1 MALGFYVNKSEADT
15 VGLSKSMKTTKKLVC
30 FFKTLISKRM
40 FDDLENPMSLDLRR
54 ININEESELN
64 WWSKEFK
71 VSKEQLKEAV
81 DSVGTFPGAVKYYL
95 MK

>member
-1 MALGFYVNKSEADT
+1 MSDDKEKRIPRD
-15 VGLSKSMKTTKKLVC
+15 KK
-30 FFKTLISKRM
+30 
-40 FDDLENPMSLDLRR
+40 N

-64 WWSKEFK
+64 WWSNEFK

>member
-1 MALGFYVNKSEADT
+1 MLDNSE
-15 VGLSKSMKTTKKLVC
+15 KP
-30 FFKTLISKRM
+30 IS
-40 FDDLENPMSLDLRR
+40 FDLRK

-71 VSKEQLKEAV
+71 VLKEQLKEAV
-81 DSVGTFPGAVKYYL
+81 DSVGGFVGAVKYYL

>member
-1 MALGFYVNKSEADT
+1 
-15 VGLSKSMKTTKKLVC
+15 
-30 FFKTLISKRM
+30 M
-40 FDDLENPMSLDLRR
+40 FDNSEKPIPSDLR

-64 WWSKEFK
+64 RWSKEFK

-81 DSVGTFPGAVKYYL
+81 DSVGTFAGAVKYYL

>member
-1 MALGFYVNKSEADT
+1 
-15 VGLSKSMKTTKKLVC
+15 
-30 FFKTLISKRM
+30 M
-40 FDDLENPMSLDLRR
+40 FDNSEKPIPSDLRR

-81 DSVGTFPGAVKYYL
+81 DSVGTFVGAVKYYL